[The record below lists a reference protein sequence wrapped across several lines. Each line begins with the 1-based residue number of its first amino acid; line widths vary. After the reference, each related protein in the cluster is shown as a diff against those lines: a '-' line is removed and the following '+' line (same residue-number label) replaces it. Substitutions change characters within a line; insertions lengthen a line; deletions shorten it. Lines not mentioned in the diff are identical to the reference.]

1 MSEPLNPNSGTAT
14 LDLSYLNDVASGS
27 TEFMIEMIDI
37 FLEQTPGYFDT
48 LTDAIRDKNWQ
59 IVADVAHKIKPTLA
73 FMGVDKAKDDMQ
85 LIEHKARKQE
95 NLDSIEPEFTA
106 LKATCKNLFGQ
117 LETYKKDLESK
128 L

>member
-1 MSEPLNPNSGTAT
+1 MSDSPNSNPGAA

-48 LTDAIRDKNWQ
+48 LSQAIADKKWQ

-85 LIEHKARKQE
+85 EIEHKARGLKD
-95 NLDSIEPEFTA
+95 LDSIQPEFVK
-106 LKATCKNLFGQ
+106 LRATCTTLFSQ
-117 LETYKKDLESK
+117 LEEYKKDLESK